1 MPPDDFFDGEWEE
14 PSRTQDT
21 APTRPVG
28 EPPGSA
34 EPPERVPRDRGRARR
49 GGGGGPIGRPPGL
62 PSLEGL
68 EWGRL
73 GLLAAGI
80 IVLVLVLLLAARS
93 CGGSSATSKNRD
105 YFDQVKAVLVKSDD
119 AGQQLHELFHSQQPI
134 RSKAAVK
141 KLELIKAAAQS
152 AVVDAQKLK
161 PTKQVEAL
169 QPWLIEALT
178 YRVNGIDCMIQ
189 ALPQAYKE
197 KRPSD
202 AGAHLVPC
210 TRRLLASDVI
220 YTDSFYASAS
230 KTLQAD
236 NIDVSVPTSTFL
248 VSPDDQI
255 TLNAAGMGG
264 LLQHWKPGSVAH
276 GLHGLKLDTVV
287 AQSGD
292 KTVTLSATSTTP
304 VKAAGLTF
312 LVTATNGGNFTEFDV
327 QVKITIGTG
336 DTAIVKTGSIS
347 QIAKG
352 ASETVSIGGF
362 SSGSNL
368 PPFGKTI
375 DMKVE
380 VVPVPG
386 ERTAS
391 NNSQTYKITFQ
402 L

>member
-1 MPPDDFFDGEWEE
+1 
-14 PSRTQDT
+14 
-21 APTRPVG
+21 
-28 EPPGSA
+28 
-34 EPPERVPRDRGRARR
+34 
-49 GGGGGPIGRPPGL
+49 
-62 PSLEGL
+62 
-68 EWGRL
+68 
-73 GLLAAGI
+73 
-80 IVLVLVLLLAARS
+80 
-93 CGGSSATSKNRD
+93 
-105 YFDQVKAVLVKSDD
+105 
-119 AGQQLHELFHSQQPI
+119 
-134 RSKAAVK
+134 
-141 KLELIKAAAQS
+141 
-152 AVVDAQKLK
+152 
-161 PTKQVEAL
+161 
-169 QPWLIEALT
+169 
-178 YRVNGIDCMIQ
+178 
-189 ALPQAYKE
+189 
-197 KRPSD
+197 
-202 AGAHLVPC
+202 VPC
-210 TRRLLASDVI
+210 TQRLLASDVI
-220 YTDSFYASAS
+220 YTDSFAASAS

-287 AQSGD
+287 AQSGS

-304 VKAAGLTF
+304 VTAAGLTF

-391 NNSQTYKITFQ
+391 NNSQTYKITFV

>member
-1 MPPDDFFDGEWEE
+1 VPPDDFFDGEWEE

-34 EPPERVPRDRGRARR
+34 EPPAGGPRERGRGRRGR
-49 GGGGGPIGRPPGL
+49 GGGPPGRTPGM

-80 IVLVLVLLLAARS
+80 IVLVLVLLLGARQCS
-93 CGGSSATSKNRD
+93 GSSATSKNRA
-105 YFDQVKAVLVKSDD
+105 YFNQVKKVLATSDK
-119 AGQQLHELFHSQQPI
+119 AGQQLHDLFHSKQPL
-134 RSKAAVK
+134 RSAAVVN
-141 KLELIKAAAQS
+141 KLKDIQTQAQT
-152 AVVDAQKLK
+152 AVVDAQKLT
-161 PTKQVEAL
+161 PTKQVESL
-169 QPWLIEALT
+169 QPWLVEALT
-178 YRVNGIDCMIQ
+178 YRVNGIDCLIRAM
-189 ALPQAYKE
+189 PQAYKQ
-197 KRPSD
+197 KQPTA
-202 AGAHLVPC
+202 AGTLLVPC
-210 TRRLLASDVI
+210 TRRLLASDVM
-220 YTDSFYASAS
+220 YTDSFYASAG

-236 NIDVSVPTSTFL
+236 GIEVPVPTSTFL
-248 VSPDDQI
+248 VAPDDQI
-255 TLNAAGMGG
+255 TLNAAGMGAVI
-264 LLQHWKPGSVAH
+264 QHLKPGSVAH

-292 KTVTLSATSTTP
+292 KTVTLQATSTTP

-312 LVTATNGGNFTEFDV
+312 LVTATNGGNFTEFNV
-327 QVKITIGTG
+327 QVKITIGSG
-336 DTAIVKTGSIS
+336 STAIVKTGTIA
-347 QIAKG
+347 QIQKG

-362 SSGSNL
+362 NSGSNL
-368 PPFGKTI
+368 PEFGKTI

-391 NNSQTYKITFQ
+391 NNTQTYKITFT

>member
-1 MPPDDFFDGEWEE
+1 VPPDDFFDGEWEE

-28 EPPGSA
+28 EPPGSN
-34 EPPERVPRDRGRARR
+34 EPPERVPRDRGRPRR

-80 IVLVLVLLLAARS
+80 IVLVLMLLLAARS

-105 YFDQVKAVLVKSDD
+105 YFDQVKKVLATSDR
-119 AGQQLHELFHSQQPI
+119 AGQQLHDLFHSQQPI
-134 RSKAAVK
+134 RSKAAIK
-141 KLELIKAAAQS
+141 KLESIKADAQS

-230 KTLQAD
+230 KALQAD

-287 AQSGD
+287 ARAADGT
-292 KTVTLSATSTTP
+292 TVTLQSSTLTP
-304 VKAAGLTF
+304 VKATGLSF
-312 LVTATNGGNFTEFDV
+312 LVTATNGGNFPEFDV
-327 QVKITIGTG
+327 PVKITIGSGSTK
-336 DTAIVKTGSIS
+336 IVKTATINS
-347 QIAKG
+347 IAKG
-352 ASETVSIGGF
+352 KSETVTISGF

-368 PPFGKTI
+368 QFGKPVT
-375 DMKVE
+375 MKVE

-386 ERTAS
+386 EHNAS
-391 NNSQTYKITFQ
+391 NNSQTFQITFS

>member
-1 MPPDDFFDGEWEE
+1 
-14 PSRTQDT
+14 
-21 APTRPVG
+21 
-28 EPPGSA
+28 
-34 EPPERVPRDRGRARR
+34 
-49 GGGGGPIGRPPGL
+49 
-62 PSLEGL
+62 
-68 EWGRL
+68 
-73 GLLAAGI
+73 
-80 IVLVLVLLLAARS
+80 VLVLVLLLAARS

-105 YFDQVKAVLVKSDD
+105 YFDQVKTVLAKSDG
-119 AGQQLHELFHSQQPI
+119 AGQQLHDLFHTQQPI
-134 RSKAAVK
+134 RSKAAIK
-141 KLELIKAAAQS
+141 KLESIKAEAQA

-197 KRPSD
+197 TRPSD

-264 LLQHWKPGSVAH
+264 LFQHWKPGSVAH

-336 DTAIVKTGSIS
+336 DTAIVKTGTIS

-352 ASETVSIGGF
+352 APETVSIGGF

-391 NNSQTYKITFQ
+391 NNSQTFKITFV